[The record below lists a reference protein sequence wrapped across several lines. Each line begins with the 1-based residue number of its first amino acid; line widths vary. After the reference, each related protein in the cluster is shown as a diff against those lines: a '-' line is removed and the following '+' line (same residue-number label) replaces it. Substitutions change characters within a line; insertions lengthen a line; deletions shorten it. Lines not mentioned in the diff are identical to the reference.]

1 MSSSNLLSPLPADTD
16 VTLDG
21 SVSTAPTTPDG
32 SLGFSPVTDDFS
44 GNSTVRARLNGRP
57 LSTTLFDTTTRT
69 PPVRNICCVGAG
81 YVGGPTSAVIALH
94 NPHIRVTV
102 VDKDPKRIRRWN
114 SEHPPI
120 YEPGLNDILRIARD
134 GAKECSFPSEPTKS
148 PLGGS
153 EVNSDISTSSSDC
166 DSQCE
171 GHRSETTTIGARP
184 PNLFFTTEVA
194 KCISEADIVLIA
206 VNTPTKYRGNG
217 AGSATDM
224 TAFEAVTAV
233 VAQHAR
239 PGATIVEKSTVPCRT
254 AQFVQDTLALH
265 RPNVHFEVLSNPEFL
280 AAGTAIK
287 DLLNADRILIGSN
300 ATPTG
305 QRASA
310 ALASV
315 YESWIPRE
323 RIITTNVF
331 SSELAKLV
339 ANSMLAQRISS
350 INSIAAVCEATG
362 ADVDEVAK
370 AIGADPRIGSKF
382 LKAGIGFGG
391 SCFKKDVLS
400 LAYLAESL
408 RLPEVAEYWRGVIMM
423 NEFARDR
430 FSARVVRCLN
440 NTLVGKKLTVLGYAF
455 KKDTNDTRE
464 SPAVEIIR
472 ILAEEGPREIAI
484 YDPCCVP
491 IQMEEEISRFLG
503 PDMLRSNGG
512 PVVVYADAYE
522 ACNAADALLITTE
535 FDEFKTSTISTTAD
549 PVPSPSV
556 VQAKAGPADP
566 RPFKSL
572 EPTESDFLALHAYM
586 VKSSTNTTLALP
598 EKDPF
603 NRFNPMPDC
612 SEDCPDCQL
621 QKLTGVAGYGASQG
635 HISKGRL
642 DWRKIH
648 YHMRKPH
655 WLFDGRRVVDI
666 STMEKLGFRVES
678 VGRQGR

>member
-1 MSSSNLLSPLPADTD
+1 MSPASLADT
-16 VTLDG
+16 T
-21 SVSTAPTTPDG
+21 
-32 SLGFSPVTDDFS
+32 
-44 GNSTVRARLNGRP
+44 
-57 LSTTLFDTTTRT
+57 
-69 PPVRNICCVGAG
+69 
-81 YVGGPTSAVIALH
+81 
-94 NPHIRVTV
+94 
-102 VDKDPKRIRRWN
+102 
-114 SEHPPI
+114 
-120 YEPGLNDILRIARD
+120 
-134 GAKECSFPSEPTKS
+134 
-148 PLGGS
+148 
-153 EVNSDISTSSSDC
+153 
-166 DSQCE
+166 Q
-171 GHRSETTTIGARP
+171 
-184 PNLFFTTEVA
+184 
-194 KCISEADIVLIA
+194 
-206 VNTPTKYRGNG
+206 
-217 AGSATDM
+217 
-224 TAFEAVTAV
+224 
-233 VAQHAR
+233 
-239 PGATIVEKSTVPCRT
+239 
-254 AQFVQDTLALH
+254 LALH
-265 RPNVHFEVLSNPEFL
+265 RPGIHFEVLSNPEFL

-300 ATPTG
+300 PTPTG
-305 QRASA
+305 QRAAA

-315 YESWIPRE
+315 YAAWIPRQ

-362 ADVDEVAK
+362 ADVDEVAR

-472 ILAEEGPREIAI
+472 TLVEEGPREIAI
-484 YDPCCVP
+484 FDPCCVP
-491 IQMEEEISRFLG
+491 VQMEEEISRFLS
-503 PDMLRSNGG
+503 PEVLRANGG

-522 ACNAADALLITTE
+522 ACDQSDALLVTTE
-535 FDEFKTSTISTTAD
+535 FDEFKTA
-549 PVPSPSV
+549 PVSE
-556 VQAKAGPADP
+556 AGVLATPVKSGPVDP
-566 RPFKSL
+566 RPFKGL
-572 EPTESDFLALHAYM
+572 EPTESDLLALHGYLL
-586 VKSSTNTTLALP
+586 KSSAADGQVAGS
-598 EKDPF
+598 KDPLGRL
-603 NRFNPMPDC
+603 NEMPGCGD
-612 SEDCPDCQL
+612 SCPDCHL

-635 HISKGRL
+635 HVSKGRF

-666 STMEKLGFRVES
+666 SAMEKLGFRVES

>member
-1 MSSSNLLSPLPADTD
+1 MSTFLSPYPVDSEE
-16 VTLDG
+16 VSTLDG
-21 SVSTAPTTPDG
+21 SISTTPTTPEG
-32 SLGFSPVTDDFS
+32 SLYLERS
-44 GNSTVRARLNGRP
+44 NGKP
-57 LSTTLFDTTTRT
+57 MSTTVFDTMTRT

-81 YVGGPTSAVIALH
+81 YVGGPTAAVIALQ

-102 VDKDPKRIRRWN
+102 VDKDPNRVRRWN
-114 SEHPPI
+114 SQHPPI
-120 YEPGLNDILRIARD
+120 YEPGLNDILRVARD
-134 GAKECSFPSEPTKS
+134 GTRECTFQNEPNTKS
-148 PLGGS
+148 SGS
-153 EVNSDISTSSSDC
+153 IASDSPSTSSSEC
-166 DSQCE
+166 TSQCD
-171 GHRSETTTIGARP
+171 GRKGVTLAARQ
-184 PNLFFTTEVA
+184 PNLIFSTDVA
-194 KCISEADIVLIA
+194 KCISEADIVMIA

-224 TAFEAVTAV
+224 TAFEAVTSV

-265 RPNVHFEVLSNPEFL
+265 RPGVHFEVLSNPEFL

-287 DLLNADRILIGSN
+287 DLLTADRILIGCN
-300 ATPTG
+300 PTPTG
-305 QRASA
+305 HRACQ

-315 YESWIPRE
+315 YSAWIPRS

-400 LAYLAESL
+400 LAYLADSL

-430 FSARVVRCLN
+430 FAARVVRCLN

-472 ILAEEGPREIAI
+472 TLVEEGPREIAI
-484 YDPCCVP
+484 FDPCCVP
-491 IQMEEEISRFLG
+491 IQMEEEISRFLS
-503 PDMLRSNGG
+503 PDVLRVNGKGG
-512 PVVVYADAYE
+512 PVVVYKDAYE
-522 ACNAADALLITTE
+522 ACNASDALLITTE
-535 FDEFKTSTISTTAD
+535 FDEFKTSPVSVTSDVALLPTT
-549 PVPSPSV
+549 PEPSE
-556 VQAKAGPADP
+556 KGGAGKGGLVDP
-566 RPFKSL
+566 RPLPLKGGEQQQLAVSENDL
-572 EPTESDFLALHAYM
+572 LALHTYLL
-586 VKSSTNTTLALP
+586 KGSGDP
-598 EKDPF
+598 EVVSGKDPLG
-603 NRFNPMPDC
+603 RLNPMPEC
-612 SEDCPDCQL
+612 GEECPDCHL
-621 QKLTGVAGYGASQG
+621 QKMTGVAGYGASQG
-635 HISKGRL
+635 HVSKGRF
-642 DWRKIH
+642 DWRRIH

-666 STMEKLGFRVES
+666 GTMEKLGFRVES